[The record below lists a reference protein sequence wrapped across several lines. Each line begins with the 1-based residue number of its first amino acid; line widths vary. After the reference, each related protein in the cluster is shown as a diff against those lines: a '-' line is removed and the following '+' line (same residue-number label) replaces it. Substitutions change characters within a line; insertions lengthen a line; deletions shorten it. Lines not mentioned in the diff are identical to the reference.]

1 MKAWNSIQGYQKWL
15 YFSLLTI
22 ASTVVIFL
30 AIPFQAQFKYDY
42 RLGQVWLEDDLIAPT
57 DFVLPKSPKDIEDDR
72 NALIESKDYYYD
84 YHFRIE
90 EWQTL
95 LRADTS
101 IAVEFERWQNRGVVA
116 ALPGTNHRAMLI
128 DGTRLDL
135 SACLTPA
142 AIRATY
148 GLPENTE
155 IAQTYT
161 LNTARTDSALQ
172 AHLGDLSLNKGIIT
186 EGTPIVLRGATITA
200 ERFEVLKA
208 LEQNFDGSGAAL
220 NWQARSGA
228 VLYILLIFI
237 ALAAYLNA
245 YYSHVLAHSS
255 SLNLFLFTFVAAAVA
270 TLIFASVEVLNPFA
284 VPLVLVPVIL
294 RSFFHDRLALF
305 THFILMLLV
314 APFLTGA
321 VHFLTVQFAAG
332 LATIF
337 NIRGIYKRSQLVQST
352 LRIML
357 VLFLVHFS
365 YHLIRE
371 TEWNT
376 SNLIPL
382 ASSLAGTLVLL
393 FIFPLIYFFERTFG
407 VVSDLTLLELSDTN
421 NPLLK
426 RLSKEAPGTFQHTMQ
441 VANLAEHATEL
452 VGGNTLLVRT
462 GALYHDIGKIPNA
475 QYFTE
480 NQSSA
485 TSPHDELSYIE
496 SAEII
501 IGHIGEGIELA
512 KKYKLPDVVIDFIR
526 THHGTSRVE
535 YFYRKYKADHTESEL
550 FESFQYPGPK
560 PFSKETAIV
569 MMSDAVEASTRSLP
583 EKSQQALSD
592 MIDRV
597 IEHQLSSGQLDNAD
611 ITLKEI
617 NIIREAFKK
626 FMRGVYHV
634 RVSYPEARE
643 S

>member
-1 MKAWNSIQGYQKWL
+1 MKAWNSIKSNQKWL
-15 YFSLLTI
+15 YFSLLTVV
-22 ASTVVIFL
+22 STLVIFIS
-30 AIPFQAQFKYDY
+30 IPFQAQFEYDY
-42 RLGQVWLEDDLIAPT
+42 RLGQVWLEDDLMAPT
-57 DFVLPKSPKDIEDDR
+57 DFVLPKTSEELESDR
-72 NALIESKDYYYD
+72 DALIQSKDFYYT
-84 YHFRIE
+84 YHFRME
-90 EWQTL
+90 EWQELVDLDSALAT
-95 LRADTS
+95 
-101 IAVEFERWQNRGVVA
+101 EFPNWQARGVVNS
-116 ALPGTNHRAMLI
+116 LPGENHRTLLA

-135 SACLTPA
+135 SASLTPE
-142 AIRATY
+142 AIRAQH
-148 GLPENTE
+148 GLPEDQA
-155 IAQTYT
+155 IAPTYV
-161 LNTARTDSALQ
+161 LNEARTDSALQ
-172 AHLGDLSLNKGIIT
+172 AKLAALTLNKGIIT
-186 EGTPIVLRGATITA
+186 KGTPIVLRGATVTP
-200 ERFEVLKA
+200 ERFELLKA
-208 LEQNFDGSGAAL
+208 LEKNFDGTGTELRWEGRLGAL
-220 NWQARSGA
+220 MY
-228 VLYILLIFI
+228 VLLIFI

-245 YYSHVLAHSS
+245 YYPSVLAHSS
-255 SLNLFLFTFVAAAVA
+255 SLNLYLFTFVAAAIT
-270 TLIFASVEVLNPFA
+270 TLLFASYHILNPFA

-314 APFLTGA
+314 APFITGA

-357 VLFLVHFS
+357 VLVLVHLS

-382 ASSLAGTLVLL
+382 ASSLVGTLVLL

-480 NQSSA
+480 NQSSLA
-485 TSPHDELSYIE
+485 SPHDDLSYIE

-512 KKYKLPDVVIDFIR
+512 KKHKLPDVIIDFIR

-535 YFYRKYKADHTESEL
+535 YFYRKFKEDHSDAEV
-550 FESFQYPGPK
+550 FDSFQYPGPK

-583 EKSQQALSD
+583 EKSQQALGE

-597 IEHQLSSGQLDNAD
+597 IDHQLSTGQLSNAD

-634 RVSYPEARE
+634 RISYPEAN
-643 S
+643 

>member
-1 MKAWNSIQGYQKWL
+1 MKAWNRIQGNQKWL
-15 YFSLLTI
+15 YFSLLTLL
-22 ASTVVIFL
+22 STVVIFF

-57 DFVLPKSPKDIEDDR
+57 DFVLPKSPQDIEADR
-72 NALIESKDYYYD
+72 NTLIASKDFYYD
-84 YHFRIE
+84 YHFRVE
-90 EWQTL
+90 EWLELFGQDS
-95 LRADTS
+95 AISKD
-101 IAVEFERWQNRGVVA
+101 VDQWQNTGVVKT
-116 ALPGTNHRAMLI
+116 LPGPNHRSLLV

-135 SACLTPA
+135 TSCLTPE
-142 AIRATY
+142 AIRANY
-148 GLPENTE
+148 GLPEDVQ
-155 IAQTYT
+155 IPSTYT
-161 LNTARTDSALQ
+161 LNIARTDSALQ
-172 AHLGDLSLNKGIIT
+172 ANLGELTLNKGIIT
-186 EGTPIVLRGATITA
+186 AGTPIVLRGATITP
-200 ERFEVLKA
+200 ERFELLKA
-208 LEQNFDGSGAAL
+208 LEDNFDGQGTTL
-220 NWQARSGA
+220 DWQARAGA
-228 VLYILLIFI
+228 LLYILLIFV

-255 SLNLFLFTFVAAAVA
+255 SLNLYLFTFVAAAIA

-357 VLFLVHFS
+357 VLCLVHLS

-382 ASSLAGTLVLL
+382 GSSLVGTLVLL

-480 NQSSA
+480 NQSSL
-485 TSPHDELSYIE
+485 TSPHDELSYLE

-512 KKYKLPDVVIDFIR
+512 KKYKLPDVIIDFIR

-535 YFYRKYKADHTESEL
+535 YFYRKYKADHTDSEL
-550 FESFQYPGPK
+550 FDSFQYPGPK

-583 EKSQQALSD
+583 EKSQQALSE

-597 IEHQLSSGQLDNAD
+597 IDHQLSTGQLDNAD

-617 NIIREAFKK
+617 NVIREAFKK

-634 RVSYPEARE
+634 RISYPEAN
-643 S
+643 

>member
-1 MKAWNSIQGYQKWL
+1 MKAWNRIQGNQKWL
-15 YFSLLTI
+15 YFSLLTLL
-22 ASTVVIFL
+22 STVVIFF

-57 DFVLPKSPKDIEDDR
+57 DFVLPKSPQDIEADR
-72 NALIESKDYYYD
+72 NALIASKDFYYD
-84 YHFRIE
+84 YHFRVE
-90 EWQTL
+90 EWLQL
-95 LRADTS
+95 FGQDSAISKD
-101 IAVEFERWQNRGVVA
+101 VDQWQNTGVVKT
-116 ALPGTNHRAMLI
+116 LPGPNHRSLLV

-135 SACLTPA
+135 TACLTPE
-142 AIRATY
+142 AIRANY
-148 GLPENTE
+148 GLPEDVQ
-155 IAQTYT
+155 IPSTYT
-161 LNTARTDSALQ
+161 LNIARTDSALQ
-172 AHLGDLSLNKGIIT
+172 ANLGELTLNKGIIT
-186 EGTPIVLRGATITA
+186 AGTPIVLRGATITP
-200 ERFEVLKA
+200 ERFELLKA
-208 LEQNFDGSGAAL
+208 LEDNFDGQGTTL
-220 NWQARSGA
+220 DWQARAGA
-228 VLYILLIFI
+228 LLYILLIFV

-255 SLNLFLFTFVAAAVA
+255 SLNLYLFTFVAAAIA

-357 VLFLVHFS
+357 VLCLVHLS

-382 ASSLAGTLVLL
+382 GSSLVGTLVLL

-480 NQSSA
+480 NQSSL
-485 TSPHDELSYIE
+485 TSPHDELSYLE

-512 KKYKLPDVVIDFIR
+512 KKYKLPDVIIDFIR

-535 YFYRKYKADHTESEL
+535 YFYRKYKADHTDSEL
-550 FESFQYPGPK
+550 FDSFQYPGPK

-583 EKSQQALSD
+583 EKSQQALSE

-597 IEHQLSSGQLDNAD
+597 IDHQLSTGQLDNAD

-617 NIIREAFKK
+617 NVIREAFKK

-634 RVSYPEARE
+634 RISYPEAN
-643 S
+643 